1 LRLQRA
7 FVNLT
12 EIKKANLVDWIY
24 FLRPLLHPPVWTIV
38 LLGFFRSP
46 VKPESD
52 TIIIWMLLISSGLA
66 GWAYIINQIADVE
79 TDKQNKK
86 LYFLPLEMISEK
98 AAYISAI
105 LIGVAT
111 LSGAFYLDIKLGYIN
126 LFGLILGFLYSA
138 KPFFGK
144 NRPILGTLLNGVGH
158 GSVVFIIG
166 YVVSEGPLASSIIN
180 SLPYFFAV
188 IAVFIGTT
196 LPDIDGDK
204 KTGKRTPAVALG
216 ISNAVIMMLAA
227 LMLCQIFSL
236 VLWDMPLLIV
246 SNLCMPFYIYAALK
260 KSVKAAVLAART
272 SVLFLSLA
280 ACYFLWQYAI
290 LLILLFIA
298 SRIYY
303 KRRFNISYPKL
314 V

>member
-1 LRLQRA
+1 MS
-7 FVNLT
+7 
-12 EIKKANLVDWIY
+12 EIKKANLIDWIF

-46 VKPESD
+46 VRPESD
-52 TIIIWMLLISSGLA
+52 MIIIWMLLISSGQA
-66 GWAYIINQIADVE
+66 GWAYIINQIADIE
-79 TDKQNKK
+79 SDRQNKK
-86 LYFLPLEMISEK
+86 LFFLPLEMISKK

-111 LSGAFYLDIKLGYIN
+111 LFGAFFLDIELGYIN
-126 LFGLILGFLYSA
+126 LLGLIFGFLYSA

-144 NRPILGTLLNGVGH
+144 NRPLFGTLLNGAGH
-158 GSVVFIIG
+158 GSIVFIIG
-166 YVVSEGPLASSIIN
+166 YVASGGPLASAIVDSV
-180 SLPYFFAV
+180 PYFFAV

-216 ISNAVIMMLAA
+216 ISNSVIIMLAA
-227 LMLCQIFSL
+227 LMLCQISSL
-236 VLWDMPLLIV
+236 ILWDIPLLII

-260 KSVKAAVLAART
+260 KAVKPAVLAARI
-272 SVLFLSLA
+272 SVLFLSVA
-280 ACYFLWQYAI
+280 ACYFLWQYA
-290 LLILLFIA
+290 LLLMLLFVT

-314 V
+314 A